1 MPTVTA
7 ASPGAATPIE
17 GAAGIAEGAAGIAA
31 FLTRGALVVVVVEVE
46 VVEAPDFAGCTA
58 TVEVVG
64 AAGLAMTG
72 ELTVGMAA

>member
-17 GAAGIAEGAAGIAA
+17 GAAGIAA
-31 FLTRGALVVVVVEVE
+31 FLTRGALVVLVVEVE

>member
-1 MPTVTA
+1 VTA

-17 GAAGIAEGAAGIAA
+17 GAAGAAGIAA
-31 FLTRGALVVVVVEVE
+31 FLTRGTPVVVVVDVG
-46 VVEAPDFAGCTA
+46 VVKALDFAGCTA

-64 AAGLAMTG
+64 AAGLASTG